1 MIVEYDMMIYTFYIL
16 FLKIRDVYLLQT
28 NQLTVDII
36 TVG

>member
-1 MIVEYDMMIYTFYIL
+1 MKVEYDMMIYIFYTL

>member
-1 MIVEYDMMIYTFYIL
+1 MKVEYDMMIYIFYKL